1 MPTLSLRDIA
11 SSIDGQYIGDP
22 KLQIKNLSD
31 LNVCSSEEICYVK
44 DERFI
49 SKRDDLVNAFS
60 YMGLKEKQNV
70 NSIELDK
77 IFIGSCT
84 NSRIEDLR
92 VVADIVKNKKV
103 AKNIKSAITF

>member
-1 MPTLSLRDIA
+1 MITWGTSPEMAVAVD
-11 SSIDGQYIGDP
+11 D
-22 KLQIKNLSD
+22 KLPD
-31 LNVCSSEEICYVK
+31 LD

-103 AKNIKSAITF
+103 AKNIKLILNIGV